1 MLHVACQQ
9 GADDIVKELLRY
21 ETLDLYVEDL
31 LEHNAL
37 YYAFLGQFSEILKIL
52 TVKLQA
58 FKKKCLTLLE
68 GDVRE
73 DDVLLRLLLL
83 GEIPDDLRDGRA
95 LVLHDVLAEPGTKVR
110 QG

>member
-1 MLHVACQQ
+1 M
-9 GADDIVKELLRY
+9 KELLRY

-52 TVKLQA
+52 TVNLQA
-58 FKKKCLTLLE
+58 FKKMPTLLE

-83 GEIPDDLRDGRA
+83 GQIPDDLRDGRA
-95 LVLHDVLAEPGTKVR
+95 LVLHDVLAEPGTKVSQR
-110 QG
+110 